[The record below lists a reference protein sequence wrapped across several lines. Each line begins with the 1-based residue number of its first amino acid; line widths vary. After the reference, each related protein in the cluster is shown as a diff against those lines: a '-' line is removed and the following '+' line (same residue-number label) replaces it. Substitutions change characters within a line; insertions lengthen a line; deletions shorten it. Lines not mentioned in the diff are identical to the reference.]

1 MIKDNENRSQ
11 IVISDDRHGL
21 PFSKGLIASSLTA
34 TGLSPSRSHKVA
46 RIIEQ
51 HLIETGRFSIGVET
65 LRQVVYE
72 QLLSHEG
79 KGYADTYRRWQTLLH
94 IDRPMIILIGGTTGV
109 GKSTIATTLA
119 HRLGITHIV
128 ATDALREVMRT
139 VLSEEL
145 IPALHESTF
154 LAYKAIN
161 RPIEGDPLVA
171 GFREQT
177 KVVAVG
183 VRAVVDRAIKEGLNM
198 VIEGVHVVPGFI
210 RSRLSENAVIIPLII
225 TVDNEE
231 LHRSHF
237 YVRDAQTEGSRPYER
252 YRDNFESIRRIG
264 DYIVDLAHEY
274 DIPVLVSHSLDKTII
289 AAQEVV
295 LNRVLGPVEEGV
307 KGLLDEAKKED

>member
-21 PFSKGLIASSLTA
+21 PFSKGLVATSLTA

-51 HLIETGRFSIGVET
+51 YLIESGRFSIGVEE

-72 QLLSHEG
+72 QLLVHEG

-183 VRAVVDRAIKEGLNM
+183 VRAVVDRAIREGLNM

-210 RSRLSENAVIIPLII
+210 RSQLSEKAVIIPLII
-225 TVDNEE
+225 TVDDEE

-237 YVRDAQTEGSRPYER
+237 YVRDVQTEGSRPYER
-252 YRDNFESIRRIG
+252 YRENFESIRRIG
-264 DYIVDLAHEY
+264 KYIVDLAQEY
-274 DIPVLVSHSLDKTII
+274 DIPVLTSHSLDKTII

-307 KGLLDEAKKED
+307 KGALDEEIED

>member
-1 MIKDNENRSQ
+1 MIRDNEDRPQ
-11 IVISDDRHGL
+11 IVISDDQHGL
-21 PFSKGLIASSLTA
+21 PFSKGLVATSLTA
-34 TGLSPSRSHKVA
+34 TGLSPSRSHKIA

-51 HLIETGRFSIGVET
+51 HLIKTGRFSIGVEE

-128 ATDALREVMRT
+128 ATDALREVMRI

-210 RSRLSENAVIIPLII
+210 RSRLSEKAVIIPLII
-225 TVDNEE
+225 TVDSEE

-237 YVRDAQTEGSRPYER
+237 YVRDVQTEGSRPYER
-252 YRDNFESIRRIG
+252 YRENFESIRRIG
-264 DYIVDLAHEY
+264 KYIVDLAHEY
-274 DIPVLVSHSLDKTII
+274 DIPVLTSHSLDKTII

-295 LNRVLGPVEEGV
+295 LNRVLGPVEDAV
-307 KGLLDEAKKED
+307 KGSLDEEPED

>member
-21 PFSKGLIASSLTA
+21 PFSKGLIATSLTA
-34 TGLSPSRSHKVA
+34 TGLSPSRSHKIA

-51 HLIETGRFSIGVET
+51 HLFDTGRFSIGVEE

-183 VRAVVDRAIKEGLNM
+183 IRAVVDRAIKEGLNM

-210 RSRLSENAVIIPLII
+210 QSQLTEKAVIIPLII
-225 TVDNEE
+225 TVDDEE

-237 YVRDAQTEGSRPYER
+237 YVRDVQTEGSRPYER
-252 YRDNFESIRRIG
+252 YRENFESIRRIG
-264 DYIVDLAHEY
+264 KYIVDLAREY
-274 DIPVLVSHSLDKTII
+274 DIPVLTSHSLDKTII

-295 LNRVLGPVEEGV
+295 LNRVLGPVDEGI
-307 KGLLDEAKKED
+307 KEKLDEVEET